1 MQGRGSPGQSLK
13 QSCYLAL
20 ALKDAIRA
28 DRDEGA
34 VSVLGRGES
43 AQRCGGSNRPRG
55 TYVRGGDA
63 FC

>member
-55 TYVRGGDA
+55 TYV
-63 FC
+63 